1 MSACT
6 ICGGDPCA
14 NPSFCRAS
22 EKADRPNKP
31 LLIVDSGNLPTV
43 ALNLRDIL
51 AGSGTLYN
59 RGTPARITLSSSDAM
74 PVAEPLTTHGVVRLA
89 HDLCRP
95 VKDGEPATLPER
107 VANMYLDMKGE
118 YGLPKLAGI
127 CTTPI
132 LRDDGSIMSAA
143 GYDLATGVFCPNI
156 PEITVPERPTREQAQ
171 LALQTIRNTFRTFPF
186 ADAARRP
193 DVDLGV
199 DIVDHDKPIGIDE
212 ASFVAALMTAVCR
225 PSLWLAPGLLLNAP
239 QISGAG
245 AGKGLLVR
253 SIGMIAYGVH
263 VRPFTPGNDKHE
275 MDKRLVAD
283 VMECKPMLAMDNA
296 NATLLRSNTL
306 ASLLTERPAAVRVLG
321 QSRMVVLENAT
332 FIALTGNGLTVSED
346 LARRFL
352 YSELD
357 AYCEDPER
365 RPFAPGFLDII
376 QRDRARL
383 LSAVLTIWRW
393 GRQNP
398 TVRGIPLGSFEQWG
412 VWVRDPLLAL
422 GCPDPVDRVR
432 QIKERDPARQTV
444 IELFAV
450 WWQAHQDSPI
460 RAADLAPEV
469 REVVDP
475 GGRGRQYL
483 ARAIQNL
490 IGTRQGGFVL
500 ERVAELPNRRKA
512 GALYRL
518 RRVMLTEAPES
529 SASSAFGEKTNGKG
543 PIHADSQRADARA
556 DVARMPEASALRPQ
570 GIRSDVDS
578 ENAIENNGLG
588 AADAGDADAADESSR
603 TTPEPVC
610 KRCGVPAGAYGKLIA
625 CGPAGSAGLYHQR
638 CWTEERT
645 GRRTANKPA
654 LGPLGDSLDDLK

>member
-22 EKADRPNKP
+22 EKADRLNKP
-31 LLIVDSGNLPTV
+31 LLIVDPGNLPMV

-51 AGSGTLYN
+51 ASSGTLYN
-59 RGTPARITLSSSDAM
+59 RGTPTRITLSSSDAM

-95 VKDGEPATLPER
+95 VKNNEPATLPDR

-132 LRDDGSIMSAA
+132 LRDDGTIASAA
-143 GYDLATGVFCPNI
+143 GYDTTTGVFCHSM
-156 PEITVPERPTREQAQ
+156 PEITVPERPTREQAK
-171 LALQTIRNTFRTFPF
+171 LALQTIRDAFRTFPF
-186 ADAARRP
+186 ADAARRH

-199 DIVDHDKPIGIDE
+199 DVVDHGQPIGIDE

-225 PSLWLAPGLLLNAP
+225 PSLRLAPGLLLNAP

-253 SIGMIAYGVH
+253 AIGVIAYGVH
-263 VRPFTPGNDKHE
+263 VRPFTPGNDRHE

-283 VMECKPMLAMDNA
+283 IMECKPMLAMDNI
-296 NATLLRSNTL
+296 NATLLKSATL

-321 QSRMVVLENAT
+321 QSRMVALENAT

-352 YSELD
+352 YAELD
-357 AYCEDPER
+357 AHCEDPER
-365 RPFAPGFLDII
+365 RPFAPGFLESI
-376 QRDRARL
+376 QVHRSEL
-383 LSAVLTIWRW
+383 LAAVLTIWRW
-393 GRQNP
+393 GRQ
-398 TVRGIPLGSFEQWG
+398 TRMDRGIPLGSFEQWG
-412 VWVRDPLLAL
+412 TWVRDPLVAL

-432 QIKERDPARQTV
+432 QMKERDPARQTV
-444 IELFAV
+444 IELFAA
-450 WWQAHQDSPI
+450 WWLAHKDTPI

-469 REVVDP
+469 REVADP

-500 ERVAELPNRRKA
+500 ERVAELPNRHKA
-512 GALYRL
+512 GARYRL
-518 RRVMLTEAPES
+518 RQLAEARES
-529 SASSAFGEKTNGKG
+529 SASSAFEGKTNGKG
-543 PIHADSQRADARA
+543 PIDAGFGRAD
-556 DVARMPEASALRPQ
+556 DARMTEVSAGHPQ
-570 GIRSDVDS
+570 DIRSGAES
-578 ENAIENNGLG
+578 ENVIENNGLG
-588 AADAGDADAADESSR
+588 AEEAGAADDADALR
-603 TTPEPVC
+603 T
-610 KRCGVPAGAYGKLIA
+610 
-625 CGPAGSAGLYHQR
+625 Q
-638 CWTEERT
+638 
-645 GRRTANKPA
+645 
-654 LGPLGDSLDDLK
+654 GPLRKPPSHWRADGLNDFK

>member
-14 NPSFCRAS
+14 TPSFCRAS

-225 PSLWLAPGLLLNAP
+225 PSLWLAPP
-239 QISGAG
+239 PS
-245 AGKGLLVR
+245 
-253 SIGMIAYGVH
+253 
-263 VRPFTPGNDKHE
+263 RPGRK
-275 MDKRLVAD
+275 
-283 VMECKPMLAMDNA
+283 
-296 NATLLRSNTL
+296 
-306 ASLLTERPAAVRVLG
+306 
-321 QSRMVVLENAT
+321 QSAC
-332 FIALTGNGLTVSED
+332 
-346 LARRFL
+346 RRHTHR
-352 YSELD
+352 
-357 AYCEDPER
+357 CR
-365 RPFAPGFLDII
+365 
-376 QRDRARL
+376 
-383 LSAVLTIWRW
+383 
-393 GRQNP
+393 
-398 TVRGIPLGSFEQWG
+398 PLG
-412 VWVRDPLLAL
+412 
-422 GCPDPVDRVR
+422 
-432 QIKERDPARQTV
+432 K
-444 IELFAV
+444 
-450 WWQAHQDSPI
+450 
-460 RAADLAPEV
+460 
-469 REVVDP
+469 
-475 GGRGRQYL
+475 
-483 ARAIQNL
+483 
-490 IGTRQGGFVL
+490 
-500 ERVAELPNRRKA
+500 
-512 GALYRL
+512 
-518 RRVMLTEAPES
+518 
-529 SASSAFGEKTNGKG
+529 
-543 PIHADSQRADARA
+543 
-556 DVARMPEASALRPQ
+556 
-570 GIRSDVDS
+570 
-578 ENAIENNGLG
+578 
-588 AADAGDADAADESSR
+588 
-603 TTPEPVC
+603 
-610 KRCGVPAGAYGKLIA
+610 
-625 CGPAGSAGLYHQR
+625 
-638 CWTEERT
+638 
-645 GRRTANKPA
+645 
-654 LGPLGDSLDDLK
+654 